1 MNVVSAQVDHFKLK
15 SGIHLQEVR
24 EIAGVRL
31 YFYDLRVIEPEK
43 VNNCRY
49 DHLSPRTSHT
59 IEHLLAH
66 NLRQVC
72 EDTEGRDAGE
82 IVSVF
87 PYGCLTGF
95 GVISTIPPTFFKQIA
110 WWALN
115 RSALTERVPF
125 SEPQLCGNYAFHNL
139 RDAKRVLNEFI
150 TIIKD
155 QEIEPSPLIEE

>member
-49 DHLSPRTSHT
+49 DNLSPRTSHT

-95 GVISTIPPTFFKQIA
+95 GVISTIPPTSCYYVITASDGRQGISYI
-110 WWALN
+110 N
-115 RSALTERVPF
+115 PTNTY
-125 SEPQLCGNYAFHNL
+125 GN
-139 RDAKRVLNEFI
+139 I
-150 TIIKD
+150 
-155 QEIEPSPLIEE
+155 